1 MEESKKRIFFSVI
14 NTDVTKYVAVDVS
27 WSTLGKLLF

>member
-14 NTDVTKYVAVDVS
+14 STDVTKYVA
-27 WSTLGKLLF
+27 GGRCKLVYPW